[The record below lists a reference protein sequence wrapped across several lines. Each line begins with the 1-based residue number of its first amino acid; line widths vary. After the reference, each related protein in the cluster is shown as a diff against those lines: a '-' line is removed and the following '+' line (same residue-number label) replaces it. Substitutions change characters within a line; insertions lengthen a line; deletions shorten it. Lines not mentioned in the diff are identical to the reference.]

1 MYHKSRKCRSEAQ
14 LRHDTLLH
22 KSRDDH
28 VAYQVA
34 SLEDMSNTVKQY
46 RERAR
51 VAEADAEHSKKALFE
66 TQNQVSP
73 LRTVCFLRRDTHRFK
88 MRGDQAKETRSR
100 AIEKAVDR
108 VRKHYKSAETKRV
121 KRPDGRIEDW
131 VRNPVVELVVLDGVP
146 TAKVL
151 QVIDIVDT
159 HRLVHSVYVVRRT
172 FLVLFLYHVF
182 LCSC

>member
-1 MYHKSRKCRSEAQ
+1 MKERHSDGQGDKYDTLVDNIHTATMYHKSRKCRSEAQ

-22 KSRDDH
+22 KSRYDL

-73 LRTVCFLRRDTHRFK
+73 LGT
-88 MRGDQAKETRSR
+88 
-100 AIEKAVDR
+100 DR
-108 VRKHYKSAETKRV
+108 
-121 KRPDGRIEDW
+121 
-131 VRNPVVELVVLDGVP
+131 L
-146 TAKVL
+146 
-151 QVIDIVDT
+151 
-159 HRLVHSVYVVRRT
+159 
-172 FLVLFLYHVF
+172 
-182 LCSC
+182 